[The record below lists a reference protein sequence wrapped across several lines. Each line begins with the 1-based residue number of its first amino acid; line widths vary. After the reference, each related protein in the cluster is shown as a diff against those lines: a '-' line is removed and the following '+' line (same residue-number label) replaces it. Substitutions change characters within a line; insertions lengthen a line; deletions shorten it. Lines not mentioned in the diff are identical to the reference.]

1 MNPSEQES
9 PQPRGFVPLLLI
21 ALAVI
26 TVEVGDIISLRI
38 EKHSLLTQV
47 EQLESASQI
56 SHKADARM
64 ASLMASLVG
73 LAETDSD
80 ARTVVDRHGVRQPP
94 AGGANR

>member
-9 PQPRGFVPLLLI
+9 VQPSGFVPLLLI

-26 TVEVGDIISLRI
+26 TVEVGDIVSLRI
-38 EKHSLLTQV
+38 EKHSLLTQI

-64 ASLMASLVG
+64 ASLLSSLVS

-80 ARTVVDRHGVRQPP
+80 ARAVVDRHGVRQPP
-94 AGGANR
+94 AEGANR

>member
-9 PQPRGFVPLLLI
+9 LQPRGFVPLLLI

-26 TVEVGDIISLRI
+26 TIEVGDIISLHI
-38 EKHSLLTQV
+38 QKHSLLTQI

-56 SHKADARM
+56 SHKADARLE
-64 ASLMASLVG
+64 SLLSSLVR
-73 LAETDSD
+73 LAETDND
-80 ARTVVDRHGVRQPP
+80 ARVVVARHGLRLAP